1 MKKSVVAIAAVTI
14 IAITVGMI
22 VSAFM
27 LSRFMLKIQHSS
39 EKSIKVKGVAEK
51 LITSDLATF
60 SCSKPLRCGQAKRN
74 LRLGSGL

>member
-39 EKSIKVKGVAEK
+39 EKSIKVKGVAEN
-51 LITSDLATF
+51 LSVDNLFEITLQEKYFDI
-60 SCSKPLRCGQAKRN
+60 KEN
-74 LRLGSGL
+74 